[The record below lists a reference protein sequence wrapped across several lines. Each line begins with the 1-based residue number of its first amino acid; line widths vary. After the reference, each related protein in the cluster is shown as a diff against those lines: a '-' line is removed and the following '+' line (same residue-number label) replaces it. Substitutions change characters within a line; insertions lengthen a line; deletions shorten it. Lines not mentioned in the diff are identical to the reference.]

1 MLHDH
6 VALVFSILLLE
17 IHEHEELKGGAC
29 DNAQTYLE
37 HVLNVREGMYSI
49 FHLLLCLNDFL
60 AMRIGIKSS
69 FS

>member
-29 DNAQTYLE
+29 VKAQTYLE
-37 HVLNVREGMYSI
+37 HVLNVRARDVFYFPFIIVLE
-49 FHLLLCLNDFL
+49 
-60 AMRIGIKSS
+60 
-69 FS
+69 